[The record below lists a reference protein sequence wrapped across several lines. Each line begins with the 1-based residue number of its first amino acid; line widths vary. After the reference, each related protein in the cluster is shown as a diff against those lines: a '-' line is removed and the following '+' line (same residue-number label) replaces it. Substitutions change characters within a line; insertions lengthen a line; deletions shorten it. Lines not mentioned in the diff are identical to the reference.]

1 MARHV
6 PSAAEQNFFATFLG
20 EGGAKVA
27 VDLDPS
33 VADALDVPTVSP
45 SILKELERQAPASP
59 ATPADDSISPPPEAG
74 GEGEGEGDESP
85 PSPDQLEAVE
95 QQAAEVNTFDR
106 YDQEPPPDEEDPE
119 PELPG
124 RRTHGRLFTDKRA
137 HPLQILDVLTMRYQT
152 EWVEWEPST
161 LWWALRRDFGPVGE
175 IARNKIMAL
184 RVAVSMDMPWLDWDV
199 FEDSGLAWNDIVPV
213 IGAFQPMSP
222 AQTAFAV
229 SILRRIRSDEEFDP
243 EVVAY
248 IGAILEENGFAYAP
262 EEFFGPV
269 QGLLDRRRWL
279 LGFKQEVATAWD
291 QIKDVDPTTIEWRDD
306 HPLDIHLL
314 KLAVVKVYL
323 DEREALREAVPGAPA
338 ASTTTSPPVP

>member
-20 EGGAKVA
+20 EGVAKVA

-45 SILKELERQAPASP
+45 SILKELERQAPAAP
-59 ATPADDSISPPPEAG
+59 AAAAAGAPEAPAP
-74 GEGEGEGDESP
+74 EAEEEP
-85 PSPDQLEAVE
+85 PSAEQLDAVE
-95 QQAAEVNTFDR
+95 QQAAEVGTFDR
-106 YDQEPPPDEEDPE
+106 YDQEPPADEEDPE

-137 HPLQILDVLTMRYQT
+137 HPLQLLDVLTMRYQT

-184 RVAVSMDMPWLDWDV
+184 RIAVSMDMPWLDWDV

-213 IGAFQPMSP
+213 LGAFQPMTP

-229 SILRRIRSDEEFDP
+229 SILRRIRSDEEFEP

-248 IGAILEENGFAYAP
+248 ISAILEEHGFVYAP
-262 EEFFGPV
+262 EEFFGPA

-306 HPLDIHLL
+306 HPLDVHLL
-314 KLAVVKVYL
+314 KLAVVKAYL
-323 DEREALREAVPGAPA
+323 DEREALREVVPGAPA